1 MKIMVGVDRGSVTAV
16 AADSNGASPYNGTI
30 TLSDDLGEVAVRQ
43 LLLVTNIKTGEMY
56 YNFADSDLNI
66 TIAQVNNESVITV
79 KGIEIDSAVTTDDI
93 QVIMEDGK
101 AQSTGAGLVTERH
114 NLVKVTY
121 PSATSQLMKYYFG
134 AEDPANLV
142 AEVTVTL
149 DTNGNVISLE
159 RTD

>member
-101 AQSTGAGLVTERH
+101 SQATGAGLVTERH
-114 NLVKVTY
+114 NKVTIAY
-121 PSATSQLMKYYFG
+121 GNNTQTMEYFFG
-134 AEDPANLV
+134 AAIPANKV

-149 DTNGNVISLE
+149 DANGNVISLE

>member
-30 TLSDDLGEVAVRQ
+30 TLSSDLGEVAVRQ
-43 LLLVTNIKTGEMY
+43 LLLVTNIKTGELY

-101 AQSTGAGLVTERH
+101 SQATGAGLVTERH
-114 NLVKVTY
+114 NKVTIAY
-121 PSATSQLMKYYFG
+121 GNNTQTMEYFFG
-134 AEDPANLV
+134 AAIPANKV

-149 DTNGNVISLE
+149 DAN
-159 RTD
+159 

>member
-30 TLSDDLGEVAVRQ
+30 TLSSDLGEVAVRQ

-79 KGIEIDSAVTTDDI
+79 KGIEIGSTVTTDDI

-101 AQSTGAGLVTERH
+101 SQATGAGLVTERH
-114 NLVKVTY
+114 NKVTIAY
-121 PSATSQLMKYYFG
+121 GNNTQTMEYFFG
-134 AEDPANLV
+134 AAIPANKV

-149 DTNGNVISLE
+149 DANGNVISLE